1 MIKLILILSSLLIFV
16 LYNTIVMTKY
26 TLQPSLSA
34 SYYVLPKKWCWL
46 FTAMMWL
53 CAGLLMPAWIEIADS
68 FSDWRSY
75 LTVLSFFTCA
85 LICFT
90 GAAPNFRGCEL
101 ESKVHTISA
110 TTAAITALL
119 WCFIVGWQIMYV
131 PITAIL
137 IVLGI
142 SLGTKTLKSNST
154 YWLEMMAFGAT
165 YSTVITYSIINLC

>member
-53 CAGLLMPAWIEIADS
+53 CAGLLMPAWIEVAEG

-119 WCFIVGWQIMYV
+119 WCFVAGWQIMYV
-131 PITAIL
+131 PIIAIS

-142 SLGTKTLKSNST
+142 SLLTKTLKPCLT

-165 YSTVITYSIINLC
+165 YSTVLTQSIIKLC

>member
-1 MIKLILILSSLLIFV
+1 
-16 LYNTIVMTKY
+16 MTKY
-26 TLQPSLSA
+26 NLQTSLSA
-34 SYYVLPKKWCWL
+34 SYYVLPKNLRWL

-68 FSDWRSY
+68 FLDWRSY

-90 GAAPNFRGCEL
+90 GAAPNFRGCVL

-119 WCFIVGWQIMYV
+119 WCFIAGWQIMYV
-131 PITAIL
+131 PIIAIAIVTAIS
-137 IVLGI
+137 VL
-142 SLGTKTLKSNST
+142 TKTLKSCLT

-165 YSTVITYSIINLC
+165 YSTVITYSILNLC